1 MIIYNEAGQII
12 ENPDYDLGYVKK
24 EIVPI
29 THMYVVDVPAVTHE
43 VVIAEYPETG
53 GKDVEI
59 VVDEPEIG
67 HWTSFNEDGE
77 LITDFDGDLS
87 GFPKDVPVPDTWEIG
102 IFVPF
107 TPEELEE
114 REKMLEEAAKNAE
127 FQENLPSEIEELK
140 GAQDDVVL
148 LLADIVGGA
157 I

>member
-1 MIIYNEAGQII
+1 MIIYNETGEII

-29 THMYVVDVPAVTHE
+29 THRYVVDVPAVTHE
-43 VVIAEYPETG
+43 VIIAEYPETG

-67 HWTSFNEDGE
+67 HWASFNENGE
-77 LITDFDGDLS
+77 LVTEFDGDLS
-87 GFPKDVPVPDTWEIG
+87 GFPKDEPIHDTWEIG
-102 IFVPF
+102 IYIPF

-114 REKMLEEAAKNAE
+114 REKMLEEAIKNGE
-127 FQENLPSEIEELK
+127 FQESLPGEIENLK
-140 GAQDDVVL
+140 DTQEDVVL